1 MPHYYFSWMW
11 ESGRKGG
18 FLNMPFTFVDCKILS
33 NENGTTLIQ
42 WLEKVFDIMYF
53 NLTFFRKSSTRKSIR
68 CKSAPNRV
76 SSFFSV
82 WNCYKFNYLLPI
94 FTGKVASFFLVV
106 VAILLWTYFLLLA
119 TVLRLKFKKWWKN
132 HHFMHL
138 TKIMWLFISSSP
150 YYKCKKI
157 TQCYENGC

>member
-53 NLTFFRKSSTRKSIR
+53 NLTFFLLKRVAVAKVHQIGFRPFFPYGTASNSIT
-68 CKSAPNRV
+68 
-76 SSFFSV
+76 
-82 WNCYKFNYLLPI
+82 Y
-94 FTGKVASFFLVV
+94 FTGKVTSFFPVV
-106 VAILLWTYFLLLA
+106 VAISLWTYFLLST
-119 TVLRLKFKKWWKN
+119 TVSRLKFKKWWKN

-138 TKIMWLFISSSP
+138 TKIMWLFISSP

>member
-1 MPHYYFSWMW
+1 MSTVRYF
-11 ESGRKGG
+11 
-18 FLNMPFTFVDCKILS
+18 S

-76 SSFFSV
+76 SSFFPYGTATNSITCLFLREK
-82 WNCYKFNYLLPI
+82 WPL
-94 FTGKVASFFLVV
+94 FFSVV

>member
-1 MPHYYFSWMW
+1 MPHYYFPWMW

-53 NLTFFRKSSTRKSIR
+53 NLTFFLLKRVAVAKVHQIGFRPFFPYGTASNSIT
-68 CKSAPNRV
+68 
-76 SSFFSV
+76 
-82 WNCYKFNYLLPI
+82 Y
-94 FTGKVASFFLVV
+94 FTGKVTSFFPVV
-106 VAILLWTYFLLLA
+106 VAISLWTYFLLST
-119 TVLRLKFKKWWKN
+119 TVSRLKFKKWWKN

-138 TKIMWLFISSSP
+138 TKIMWLFISSP

>member
-76 SSFFSV
+76 SSFFPYGIATNSITCCLFLREK
-82 WNCYKFNYLLPI
+82 WPL
-94 FTGKVASFFLVV
+94 FFSVV

-119 TVLRLKFKKWWKN
+119 TVSRLKFKKWWKN

-138 TKIMWLFISSSP
+138 TKIMWLFISSP

>member
-53 NLTFFRKSSTRKSIR
+53 NLTFFLLKRVAVAKVHQIGFRPFFPYGTASNSIT
-68 CKSAPNRV
+68 
-76 SSFFSV
+76 
-82 WNCYKFNYLLPI
+82 Y
-94 FTGKVASFFLVV
+94 FTGKVTSFFPVV
-106 VAILLWTYFLLLA
+106 VAISLWAYFLLST
-119 TVLRLKFKKWWKN
+119 TVSRLKFKKWWKN

-138 TKIMWLFISSSP
+138 TKIMWLFISSP

>member
-53 NLTFFRKSSTRKSIR
+53 NLTFFLLKRVAVAKVHQIGFRPFFPYGTASNSITYFYGKSSL
-68 CKSAPNRV
+68 
-76 SSFFSV
+76 FF
-82 WNCYKFNYLLPI
+82 FP
-94 FTGKVASFFLVV
+94 VV
-106 VAILLWTYFLLLA
+106 VAISLWTYFLLST
-119 TVLRLKFKKWWKN
+119 TVSRLKFKKWWKN

-138 TKIMWLFISSSP
+138 TKIMWLFISSP